1 LEQAKKR
8 HTQKRF
14 DKTQSQCSSISN
26 VCSPAG
32 IPAAKRLQPNLG
44 VIHDKTKCV
53 WCCKAE
59 STKNPGTKL
68 ALISYDYTLETFK
81 RHTIALEDQTM

>member
-1 LEQAKKR
+1 LEQAKKK

-14 DKTQSQCSSISN
+14 DETQSQFSSISN
-26 VCSPAG
+26 VCSPAEV
-32 IPAAKRLQPNLG
+32 PAAKRLQSNLG
-44 VIHDKTKCV
+44 VIHNKTKCV

-68 ALISYDYTLETFK
+68 ALISCDYARETFK
-81 RHTIALEDQTM
+81 